1 MFDSDPPIAVRS
13 KELLVPVQV
22 QLSLTAKKKNG
33 IVVSFNCFLKCIA
46 DLEMFDFVNHTL
58 NRFTMLHDWE
68 YHDPHTGMKDQSLIN
83 HILVKSQ
90 KLSMSD
96 IAQANPSILIHS

>member
-1 MFDSDPPIAVRS
+1 
-13 KELLVPVQV
+13 
-22 QLSLTAKKKNG
+22 
-33 IVVSFNCFLKCIA
+33 
-46 DLEMFDFVNHTL
+46 MFDFVNHTL

-83 HILVKSQ
+83 HILIKSQ